1 MFVGNQKLL
10 TIPMVRSDV
19 YQVREFGWWFTPD
32 VVISMSKS
40 TKGRTAPK
48 SMRHK
53 QILDVAAENPEASI
67 AELAAEVPSA
77 TADLVERVLEEHGDP
92 AESDEPEVSDES
104 QSASSTE
111 SQPHPAPDA
120 LSSTERE
127 TLRAIQ
133 RHPTASQRDLAEK
146 LGVTASTVS
155 NRVNGIDGFDWA
167 SREEFADA
175 VFDDEAPESTATAD
189 DSDGASDAGP
199 TASESVPDEAD
210 GRGSGADTAT
220 ESRSP
225 AEPATAA
232 GEVNTTLMTFQS
244 TVEDLSDKLADLEG
258 QVETV
263 TDGGDS
269 PQPFQDPELVHK
281 VVHACMDSENIS
293 EEEELR
299 ILDSLL

>member
-1 MFVGNQKLL
+1 
-10 TIPMVRSDV
+10 
-19 YQVREFGWWFTPD
+19 
-32 VVISMSKS
+32 
-40 TKGRTAPK
+40 
-48 SMRHK
+48 MRHK

-92 AESDEPEVSDES
+92 AESDGTDAPEESPNESSTAS
-104 QSASSTE
+104 QSY
-111 SQPHPAPDA
+111 PAPDT
-120 LSSTERE
+120 LTSTERE

-167 SREEFADA
+167 NRAEFADG
-175 VFDDEAPESTATAD
+175 VFDGDAPEPTATPD
-189 DSDGASDAGP
+189 DTGAAPDAEP
-199 TASESVPDEAD
+199 TEDDAVADEAD
-210 GRGSGADTAT
+210 TVADETDDR
-220 ESRSP
+220 ESDAAPDRSP
-225 AEPATAA
+225 AEPAPAA
-232 GEVNTTLMTFQS
+232 GEVNTTLTTFQS
-244 TVEDLSDKLADLEG
+244 TVEELSDKLADLEG

-269 PQPFQDPELVHK
+269 PRPFRDPELVHK

-293 EEEELR
+293 DEEELR

>member
-1 MFVGNQKLL
+1 
-10 TIPMVRSDV
+10 
-19 YQVREFGWWFTPD
+19 
-32 VVISMSKS
+32 MSKS

-67 AELAAEVPSA
+67 AELASEVPSA

-92 AESDEPEVSDES
+92 AEDDDPNESAQESSDHSSAS
-104 QSASSTE
+104 QSL
-111 SQPHPAPDA
+111 PAPDD
-120 LSSTERE
+120 LSSTEYE
-127 TLRAIQ
+127 TIKAI
-133 RHPTASQRDLAEK
+133 RKHPTASQRDLAEK

-167 SREEFADA
+167 NREAFANA
-175 VFDDEAPESTATAD
+175 VLGDQEPEQTESTASPDESQSPISPEEPETQSAD
-189 DSDGASDAGP
+189 SEP
-199 TASESVPDEAD
+199 TASFD
-210 GRGSGADTAT
+210 GADRRAS
-220 ESRSP
+220 ES
-225 AEPATAA
+225 EPGSDDGDYPPPETATAA
-232 GEVNTTLMTFQS
+232 GEVNTTITTFQS
-244 TVEDLSDKLADLEG
+244 TVEDLSEQLAELEG

-263 TDGGDS
+263 ADGGSS

-281 VVHACMDSENIS
+281 VVHACMDSEKIS